1 MIQTDC
7 FVVFLTPLVKTNY
20 TTVSQALTM
29 AARAIE
35 EFYNRPQDIE
45 WAIDEDDTLFILQ
58 SRPITT
64 LESTGALSF
73 LPPGEGFWTFDPTHF
88 PRPASPWLRDNYGF
102 QYAAH
107 NSRRTGCM
115 IKDIKFRFVHQF
127 CYTQP
132 DFSPPSEALERAATA
147 YWEKKLYEDDYR
159 EFTDFFRPECEALQ
173 DELQSVNPSSLSH
186 RTLGTYV
193 ARCFDLTAEFWK
205 RHHTYTFPTFVSLSV
220 VLFQIEHD
228 LANTLFLNELNRLS
242 SVTI

>member
-1 MIQTDC
+1 
-7 FVVFLTPLVKTNY
+7 
-20 TTVSQALTM
+20 M
-29 AARAIE
+29 AAKAIE

-45 WAIDEDDTLFILQ
+45 FAIDEDDTLFILQ

-73 LPPGEGFWTFDPTHF
+73 IPPGEGFWTFDPTHF
-88 PRPASPWLRDNYGF
+88 PRPASPWLRDNYGL
-102 QYAAH
+102 QYAAP

-127 CYTQP
+127 GYSQP
-132 DFSPPSEALERAATA
+132 EFLPPSEALERAAEA
-147 YWEKKLYEDDYR
+147 YWSKKLYEDDYR

-186 RTLGTYV
+186 RALGTYV

-205 RHHTYTFPTFVSLSV
+205 RHHTYTFPAMVSLLV
-220 VLFQIEHD
+220 VLFQTIQGFTDTHFLIER
-228 LANTLFLNELNRLS
+228 NRLS
-242 SVTI
+242 SATI